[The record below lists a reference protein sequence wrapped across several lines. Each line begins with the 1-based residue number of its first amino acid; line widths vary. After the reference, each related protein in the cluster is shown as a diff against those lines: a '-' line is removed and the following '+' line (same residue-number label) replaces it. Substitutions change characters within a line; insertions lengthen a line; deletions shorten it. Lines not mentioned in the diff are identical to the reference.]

1 MPSRDLESFVK
12 TKCAE
17 GAHVDARSREEAVT
31 RLAAS
36 ISRGL
41 ADVAEGR
48 VKDGRKVLA
57 RLERKYA
64 ALAKVR

>member
-12 TKCAE
+12 AKCAE
-17 GAHVDARSREEAVT
+17 GAHADARTREEAVT

-36 ISRGL
+36 IGQGL
-41 ADVAEGR
+41 ADAVEGR

-64 ALAKVR
+64 ALAKAR